1 MQTINEAAKIY
12 AEDVCGETY
21 CECYSEG
28 YESTKGEITET
39 DFKAGVEFAQRWIPV
54 EEDLPSC
61 YENGNWDGLRSD
73 FCLVKFEDE
82 SIDIARMY
90 KGTMDGFE
98 FQDWYDKIDFDFGSS
113 IITHWRPIE
122 YPIL

>member
-1 MQTINEAAKIY
+1 MQTVNEIAKRY
-12 AEDVCGETY
+12 ANKCPH
-21 CECYSEG
+21 
-28 YESTKGEITET
+28 
-39 DFKAGVEFAQRWIPV
+39 GVWRDDAELAFLDGVKFAQRWIPV

-73 FCLVKFEDE
+73 FCLVKFDDE

-122 YPIL
+122 YPLL